1 MEITKEQLI
10 KMMPFATKAN
20 INKYYNPLVETMENF
35 QIDTPIRIAHF
46 IAQLAHESGS
56 LRYVRE
62 LASGEA
68 YDTGKLAESLGNT
81 PEKDGDGQKYK
92 GRGLIQLTG
101 RNNYKAFDEFLD
113 GEYDLLEHPERV
125 ETPLL
130 ACMSAGWFWHTRD
143 LNTWADKDDVV
154 KVTKIINGGRN
165 GLQERMDNLNRCKI
179 VLGIN
184 G

>member
-1 MEITKEQLI
+1 MVVTKEQLS

-130 ACMSAGWFWHTRD
+130 
-143 LNTWADKDDVV
+143 
-154 KVTKIINGGRN
+154 KIINGGRN
-165 GLQERMDNLNRCKI
+165 GLQERMDNLNRAKL